1 MTENKLFRIKAL
13 QKRVASRHGQATIE
27 YVLMLASIVVVI
39 SAFFTA
45 FHNDIVRWLFTFI
58 GKLLTQ

>member
-1 MTENKLFRIKAL
+1 MFRRKVLDKAL
-13 QKRVASRHGQATIE
+13 ACQKGQATIE

-45 FHNDIVRWLFTFI
+45 FHTDVVRWLFIFV
-58 GKLLTQ
+58 GKLLTY